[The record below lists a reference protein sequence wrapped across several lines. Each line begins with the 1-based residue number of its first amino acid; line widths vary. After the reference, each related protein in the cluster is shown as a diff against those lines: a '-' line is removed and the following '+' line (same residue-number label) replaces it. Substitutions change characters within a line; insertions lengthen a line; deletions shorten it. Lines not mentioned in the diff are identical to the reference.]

1 MDNKITEAIILAGGL
16 GTRLRDAI
24 GEFPKPLAPVNNK
37 PFLHYLFAY
46 LCTQG
51 IEKVVLSV
59 GYKWEMIEAD
69 FGSQYLGIQ
78 IKYAKEKE
86 RLGTGGGIQLALE
99 KIKGDACFVINGDT
113 FFDIDLRSLEAVHQ
127 SECTLAAKAITNFDR
142 YGTIDI
148 KEDGTV
154 TAFNE
159 KEPKDKGVINGGIY
173 CISKS
178 IVQNFPDSPIF
189 SFEKEYLEI
198 QCGNGNVRAKIYEDY
213 FMDIG
218 IPSDYQQF
226 EKDVS
231 IPLRELGIDKSW
243 TLFLDRDGVIN
254 ERLIDDY
261 VKQLNELR
269 ILDGVPEAIAQ
280 FNGLFKR
287 IVVVTNQQG
296 IGRGMMT
303 EDDLADIHGYL
314 SNVFEGYGGKI
325 EHYYFAPQLKAQNS
339 NYRKPGTGMGL
350 QAQKDYPDID
360 FKKCLLIGDSESDID
375 FGMKLGMKTIM
386 LTNGSNVLSKAD
398 YIFKDLQTVA
408 KELK

>member
-24 GEFPKPLAPVNNK
+24 GEFPKPLAPVNDK

-46 LCTQG
+46 LCTQE
-51 IEKVVLSV
+51 ITTVVLSV

-69 FGSQYLGIQ
+69 FGSQYLGIK

-99 KIKGDACFVINGDT
+99 KINGDACFVINGDT
-113 FFDIDLRSLEAVHQ
+113 FFDIELRALEEFHT
-127 SECTLAAKAITNFDR
+127 SECTLAAKTMTNFDR

-148 KEDGTV
+148 NSNGTV
-154 TAFNE
+154 KAFNE
-159 KEPKDKGVINGGIY
+159 KQPKDEGEINGGIY
-173 CISKS
+173 CLSKS
-178 IVQNFPDSPIF
+178 ITQNFPNKEAF
-189 SFEKEYLEI
+189 SFEKEYLELNA
-198 QCGNGNVRAKIYEDY
+198 GNGNVRAKVFDDY

-218 IPSDYQQF
+218 IPSDYKQF
-226 EKDVS
+226 ESDVS
-231 IPLRELGIDKSW
+231 IPLAELLIDDKW

-254 ERLIDDY
+254 ERLINDY

-269 ILDGVPEAIAQ
+269 ILDGVPEAIGQ
-280 FNGLFKR
+280 FNELFKR

-303 EDDLADIHGYL
+303 EEDLADIHGYM

-325 EHYYFAPQLKAQNS
+325 ATYYFAPQLKAQNS
-339 NYRKPGTGMGL
+339 IYRKPGVGMGL
-350 QAQKDYPDID
+350 QAKKDYPDID

-386 LTNGSNVLSKAD
+386 LTNGSNVSSKAD
-398 YIFKDLQTVA
+398 YIFKDLQSVA